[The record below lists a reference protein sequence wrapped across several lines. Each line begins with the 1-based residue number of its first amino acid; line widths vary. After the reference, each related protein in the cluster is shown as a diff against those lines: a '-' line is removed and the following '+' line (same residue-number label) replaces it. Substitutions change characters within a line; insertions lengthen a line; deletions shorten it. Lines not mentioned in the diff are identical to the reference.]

1 MAEPWLFAKA
11 GEDLLVALPLPRV
24 VRVLHRGSPDFSH
37 HLPAALDVGR
47 SLGRPASGAAPGI
60 LVLLDTGRAWLFED
74 AAPSAGR
81 PWRYLPLPPACFAER
96 PPWARA
102 LLWDGRR
109 GAFLA
114 DPEALEALACP
125 PG

>member
-1 MAEPWLFAKA
+1 MGEPWLFAKA
-11 GEDLLVALPLPRV
+11 GGDLLIALPLGRV
-24 VRVLHRGSPDFSH
+24 VRVLHGGSPDFAH
-37 HLPAALDVGR
+37 HLPAAVPVGR
-47 SLGRPASGAAPGI
+47 LLRLPAPEPSPGI

-74 AAPSAGR
+74 AAASSGG
-81 PWRYLPLPPACFAER
+81 PWHYLPLPPGCFAER

-114 DPEALEALACP
+114 DPEALEALA
-125 PG
+125 

>member
-11 GEDLLVALPLPRV
+11 GGGLLVALPLPRV
-24 VRVLHRGSPDFSH
+24 VRVLHRGAPDYAH

-47 SLGRPASGAAPGI
+47 FLGLPAGPREPGI

-74 AAPSAGR
+74 AAPSAR
-81 PWRYLPLPPACFAER
+81 RSWSYLPLHSACFAER

-125 PG
+125 AP